1 VLVVD
6 ELLQRAR
13 IPKNHWECTLAKI
26 PTNAGHLESL
36 IEYTDKIKANILL
49 GRGMYFSNQPG
60 RGKSGAAAI
69 VAKCA
74 LSNRFSVL
82 WLESSMVMVH
92 KNSLYNDDGPT
103 MFDEH
108 QTMYERAETCDLL
121 ILDELFVG
129 TSKNDYYVEKL
140 IRTRIDAK
148 KATIIT
154 SNMSPTA
161 LKQKYPMLY
170 SVLTEVTEFVSFDP
184 AVNFRPKQ

>member
-1 VLVVD
+1 VVD

-13 IPKNHWECTLAKI
+13 IPKNHWGCTLSKI
-26 PTNAGHLESL
+26 PTNASHLIS
-36 IEYTDKIKANILL
+36 IIRYTDDIREKVPFGL
-49 GRGMYFSNQPG
+49 GMYFSNQPG
-60 RGKSGAAAI
+60 RGKSGAAAV

-74 LSNRFSVL
+74 LSHRYSVL
-82 WLESSMVMVH
+82 WVESGLVMEY
-92 KNSLYNDDGPT
+92 KNSLYNKDGPI
-103 MFDEH
+103 MFDEY

-121 ILDELFVG
+121 VLDEFYIG
-129 TSKNDYYVEKL
+129 TSKNDYYIEKL

-154 SNMSPTA
+154 SNMSPAA

-184 AVNFRPKQ
+184 AVNFRANQ